1 MKIGLIIYFSLSTV
15 VLVCKGFR
23 VLGSSG
29 PLTAQPGDSVMLPCY
44 VQTPIPVEELEVEWR
59 RTDSETVVHLFQ
71 DGDSRP
77 ESQDQTYRDRAHF
90 FTEEVAHGNYSLLLT
105 DVSTKD
111 TGVYK
116 CVVYRNQVSNETL
129 IELKMS
135 AYLTMSGGDVVSA
148 HVGEDTTLN
157 CSVHSHTPP
166 EELEQVLWKKVDQDI
181 VVLLFTEGEVQPES
195 TDVRYRDR
203 VELFNPEEIHRG
215 NFSLRLKNIQTEDKG
230 LYVCEVLHEE
240 LMANTTVEV
249 LQLGLSSMHVAVLF
263 LCAGVCVCGM
273 SLLLMC
279 VPWPCCEEGDN
290 RMIILQH
297 VLVFCPNL
305 IMFLAF
311 ILWGQLEVLGRV
323 WPAEYR
329 IMLTVAGVITVIL
342 FIGVF
347 LAMVLRDKLSQAV
360 YDCVWWLFDIAL
372 GVICSM
378 SLFSLFLIVDL
389 RANVKGFLGL
399 IFVSVLLFL
408 LILLAYAELIITG
421 DMKPLRKQP
430 LVSFSKLCMC
440 GVAVLFLVSS
450 ITLSVELILSA
461 RNGKRTVED
470 LQMVLLPFEWVFA
483 VGCTIT
489 IFVVELS
496 EQKGSWGFL
505 LLLQPCLPDHPSQE
519 AVLEKKGWSC
529 EIKRKLLEFSMKQ
542 TWWLC
547 GCIHTTSR
555 LRPLSSSRDTH
566 LWLPR
571 RTLSPLHHWQYC
583 T

>member
-311 ILWGQLEVLGRV
+311 ILWGQLEGFFNEVAVCSAVNLLRIVQLLNFTPFLDTFQGKIQQRVKESTSLQCPVLYVVVYSVLGRV

-496 EQKGSWGFL
+496 EQKDYQQAETTE
-505 LLLQPCLPDHPSQE
+505 LQQRHSSVAAQE
-519 AVLEKKGWSC
+519 NA
-529 EIKRKLLEFSMKQ
+529 
-542 TWWLC
+542 
-547 GCIHTTSR
+547 
-555 LRPLSSSRDTH
+555 
-566 LWLPR
+566 
-571 RTLSPLHHWQYC
+571 
-583 T
+583 